1 MDSLKPRFPEKKAQY
16 VYSVS
21 SIILTRSSAEPP
33 PRYSIIIHNFVSYKT
48 KKEENHFQNESRK
61 FFFFN
66 NQRVFFSII
75 LELQSF
81 TNMYQQGKCV
91 KVRTVQGSP
100 EHRETPSM
108 IWEGAM
114 GCARGPAPDSRAPG
128 SAFHPPPQDLGRG
141 TSCFHF

>member
-61 FFFFN
+61 FFFLIIKGY
-66 NQRVFFSII
+66 FSV
-75 LELQSF
+75 LYWSYKVLQTCTS
-81 TNMYQQGKCV
+81 K
-91 KVRTVQGSP
+91 GSV
-100 EHRETPSM
+100 SK
-108 IWEGAM
+108 
-114 GCARGPAPDSRAPG
+114 
-128 SAFHPPPQDLGRG
+128 
-141 TSCFHF
+141 